1 MPKDSIETKP
11 VKTSED
17 ILLAEHQRLSSLYLN
32 NVEMGEKR
40 TTLYLTLVSFGSGVL
55 AAITKLAPFDKEFV
69 KWASFGLVIGIFLLG
84 LLTYQRLLERR
95 IRAIEYLRAIN
106 RIHRF
111 FVLQDATIKDYFY
124 WSASDDVPTFLARS
138 TQLTGLRDI
147 VGCFNSLFAG
157 VGTGGLIKIT
167 GMAVTYRSAVGFGLV
182 VTTVMVVLHLI
193 YERKVLGK
201 IERNAAKAVK
211 FPRAD
216 S

>member
-1 MPKDSIETKP
+1 M
-11 VKTSED
+11 KTSED
-17 ILLAEHQRLSSLYLN
+17 ILLVEHQRLSTLYLN

-40 TTLYLTLVSFGSGVL
+40 TTLYLTVVSLGSGVL
-55 AAITKLAPFDKEFV
+55 AGMSKLTDTEFV
-69 KWASFGLVIGIFLLG
+69 EWTSFGLVIGIFILG

-111 FVLQDATIKDYFY
+111 FVLKDATIKDYFY

-147 VGCFNSLFAG
+147 VACFNSLFAG
-157 VGTGGLIKIT
+157 IGTGELLKIT
-167 GMAVTYRSAVGFGLV
+167 GIVGTYQKAVVSGLAVTV
-182 VTTVMVVLHLI
+182 VMILLHVV
-193 YERKVLGK
+193 YERNVLAK
-201 IERNAAKAVK
+201 IERSAAKDIR
-211 FPRAD
+211 FPKTD